1 MKKMKIIYEDKYIIA
16 VNKPSGILSVSTEK
30 EKIRTLFHEV
40 LEYEKKKNK
49 NNKVFIINRLDK
61 DTSGIMIFAK
71 DMKIKKYFQ
80 DNWEKFDRKYIAIV
94 EGNVKKIEDEIRSYL
109 KETKTLLTY
118 SSKDKN
124 GKLAITKYKKIKN
137 NNLYSMLEI
146 TILTGR
152 KNQIRVHM
160 NDIGNPIIGD
170 KKYGAKTN
178 PIRRLGLCAH
188 KLSFIHP
195 ISKQKIDLEI
205 SIPQE
210 FKKIFE

>member
-16 VNKPSGILSVSTEK
+16 VNKPSGILSVSTDK
-30 EKIRTLFHEV
+30 EKTRTMFHEV

-49 NNKVFIINRLDK
+49 NNKIFIIHRLDK

-71 DMKIKKYFQ
+71 NMKIKNYFQ
-80 DNWEKFDRKYIAIV
+80 ENWEKIDRRYIAIV
-94 EGNVKKIEDEIRSYL
+94 EGNVKKEESEIRSYL

-124 GKLAITKYKKIKN
+124 GKLAITRYKKIKS

-146 TILTGR
+146 NILTGR

-160 NDIGNPIIGD
+160 NDIGNSIIGD

-178 PIRRLGLCAH
+178 PIKRLGLCAH

-195 ISKQKIDLEI
+195 ITKQKIDLEI
-205 SIPQE
+205 SIPKE
-210 FKKIFE
+210 FQKIFE

>member
-16 VNKPSGILSVSTEK
+16 VNKPSGILSVSTLK
-30 EKIRTLFHEV
+30 ERVRTMFHEV

-49 NNKVFIINRLDK
+49 NNKVFIIHRLDK

-71 DMKIKKYFQ
+71 DIKTKNYFQ
-80 DNWEKFDRKYIAIV
+80 NNWEQIERKYIAVV
-94 EGNVKKIEDEIRSYL
+94 EGNIIKNKGEIKSYL

-118 SSKDKN
+118 SSHDKN
-124 GKLAITKYKKIKN
+124 GKLAITKYKKIKE

-146 TILTGR
+146 NILTGR

-170 KKYGAKTN
+170 KKYGAKTD
-178 PIRRLGLCAH
+178 PIKRLGLCAY

-195 ISKQKIDLEI
+195 VTGQKINLEI
-205 SIPQE
+205 SIPKE
-210 FKKIFE
+210 FEKIFE

>member
-1 MKKMKIIYEDKYIIA
+1 MKKMKIIYEDKYIIV
-16 VNKPSGILSVSTEK
+16 VNKPSGLLSVSNDK
-30 EKIRTLFHEV
+30 ESIRTMFHEV

-49 NNKVFIINRLDK
+49 NNKVFIIHRLDK

-71 DMKIKKYFQ
+71 NMKIKNYFQ
-80 DNWEKFDRKYIAIV
+80 DNWEKIERKYVAIV
-94 EGNVKKIEDEIRSYL
+94 EGNVRKIESEIRSYL

-118 SSKDKN
+118 STRDKN
-124 GKLAITKYKKIKN
+124 GKLAITKYKKIKS

-146 TILTGR
+146 NILTGR

-178 PIRRLGLCAH
+178 PIKRLGLCAY

-195 ISKQKIDLEI
+195 VTKLKMNLEVD
-205 SIPQE
+205 IPRE
-210 FKKIFE
+210 FEKIFE